1 MIKSM
6 ILDHCW
12 VCGAKFAPQG
22 TAQEE
27 QHHIV
32 PRAYGGSDGP
42 IVSLCDTCHTRLH
55 KAALCIEAN
64 RPVYSF
70 INGLSQEQ
78 QQRLLYLSTC
88 VVNAKLATK
97 NDPNKKSMVVLQF
110 SRQET
115 EQIDR
120 LKKAL
125 GLKSRM
131 AVIKA
136 AILSLYNK
144 RFIE

>member
-12 VCGAKFAPQG
+12 ICGAKFAPKG
-22 TAQEE
+22 PAQEE

-42 IVSLCDTCHTRLH
+42 VVSLCDTCHTRLH
-55 KAALCIEAN
+55 KAALAIESN
-64 RPVYSF
+64 NPVF
-70 INGLSQEQ
+70 QFTTGLNQDQ
-78 QQRLLYLSTC
+78 IQKLLYLSTC

-97 NDPNKKSMVVLQF
+97 NDPNKRSVVVLQF
-110 SRQET
+110 TGKET
-115 EQIDR
+115 EQLDA
-120 LKKAL
+120 LKKVL
-125 GLKSRM
+125 GAKSRM

-136 AILSLYNK
+136 AIFALYNK
-144 RFIE
+144 HFTQ